1 MLRINKNKHM
11 KKDKKVSYYE
21 VNVSFKVRT
30 KAQAKILDKALID
43 TYAKLVAAWTKT
55 RFEDIQLRFGV
66 K

>member
-21 VNVSFKVRT
+21 VNVCFKVRT

-43 TYAKLVAAWTKT
+43 TYAKLVAEWTKT
-55 RFEDIQLRFGV
+55 RVEDVKLRFGV